1 MPKDYKDSLL
11 LPKTEFKMRGNL
23 GETEKIRQS
32 KWEDIKLYKNRL
44 LKNKDNKPFYLHDG
58 PPYANG
64 NIHAGHALNKILKDF
79 IIRYKNMNGFYA
91 PYRPGWDTHGLPIET
106 ELKKRKITPQ
116 NMKKEDFLNEC
127 KNYALEQVQKQKEQ
141 FKRLGVLGEFDKPYL
156 TLDPKYE
163 GKEIEVFAKLV
174 EMGLIYRG
182 LKPVYWSYSNQTA
195 LAEAEIVYENVDTD
209 SIFVKF
215 LIKDNKNIKDLE
227 NAYLVIWTT
236 TPWTLPADLA
246 VCANKDITY
255 SLYDTSL
262 GKLLVSKNLKDK
274 LFEKF
279 NLDKSTHLKDFKG
292 SEIEKITY
300 IHPLYSDKICPVI
313 LGDHV
318 SDSDG
323 TGLVHTAPGHGVDDY
338 IVGVKNGIEI
348 FSPIDSNGYLT
359 DEAREFKGLF
369 YEDANKKIIE
379 YLEKEKTLIKIS
391 KINHAYPHD
400 WRSHKPIIF
409 RATPQWFCNI
419 SGVLDKI
426 RKAIDDVKFVPEWG
440 KNRLKSMMENRTDWC
455 ISRQRSWGVPIPIL
469 YDKNDNPIL
478 DKDVILEIS
487 KKISKNGSSF
497 WYSASISD
505 LISAKSFK
513 KYQPVRKEVDTLDVW
528 FDSGTSFLTLE
539 GKEINLYLEGSDQ
552 YRGWFNSSLINGV
565 CFLNKA
571 PFKEVVSH
579 GFILDQKGQ
588 KMSKSLGNV
597 VDPISVSNKFGADV
611 LRVWVALTDYK
622 SDVPLSP
629 ELLNQASDSYRKI
642 RNTFKYLLGNLSDFN
657 YETDYISFSMRNNL
671 DKVMTIKLNELV
683 KDVLKYYES
692 YDFEKIYRK
701 IMPYITNDLSSFYLD
716 MAKDS
721 IYVLSK
727 NDRKRRSMQS
737 VMYDNLIKLLTLL
750 TPIIPHTTS
759 EAYEYL
765 AFKKEKDIYLLNMPN
780 IEKYPKESEYLML
793 YDDFYTLRGYIL
805 KEIENMRNLG
815 KIKKSLESDVKIYAP
830 KKYLESISK
839 LKLDLNDVLMIAK
852 AEVFE
857 SDAIKIIVDK
867 SNGMACARCWNYY
880 DNLNSDDLCKRCVK
894 ILKEKENEK

>member
-1 MPKDYKDSLL
+1 MPKDYKDTLL
-11 LPKTEFKMRGNL
+11 LPKTDFKMRGNL
-23 GETEKIRQS
+23 GETEKVRQK
-32 KWEDIKLYKNRL
+32 KWDEIKLYNMRL
-44 LKNKDNKPFYLHDG
+44 LKNKGLKPFYLHDG

-106 ELKKRKITPQ
+106 ELKKKKITPQ
-116 NMKKEDFLNEC
+116 TMEKDAFLAEC
-127 KNYALEQVQKQKEQ
+127 KKYALEQVERQKEQ
-141 FKRLGVLGEFDKPYL
+141 FMRLGVLGEFEKPYL
-156 TLDPKYE
+156 TLDPIYE
-163 GKEIEVFAKLV
+163 GKEIELFAKLV
-174 EMGLIYRG
+174 EMKLIYRG

-215 LIKDNKNIKDLE
+215 LIKNNKNIKELE

-236 TPWTLPADLA
+236 TPWTLPANLA
-246 VCANKDITY
+246 VCANKDIIY
-255 SLYDTSL
+255 SLYDTNF

-274 LFEKF
+274 LFNIFKIE
-279 NLDKSTHLKDFKG
+279 KSTHIKDFKG
-292 SEIEKITY
+292 SEIEKVSY
-300 IHPLYSDKICPVI
+300 VHPLYSDKICPVI

-323 TGLVHTAPGHGVDDY
+323 TGLVHTAPGHGADDY
-338 IVGVKNGIEI
+338 NVGVKNNIEI
-348 FSPIDSNGYLT
+348 FSPIDANGYLT
-359 DEAREFKGLF
+359 DDAREFKGLF

-379 YLEKEKTLIKIS
+379 YLKNKNTLLNIT

-426 RKAIDDVKFVPEWG
+426 KKSIDDVNFTPEWG

-469 YDKNDNPIL
+469 YDKLDNPIL
-478 DKDVILEIS
+478 DKDVILEIAE
-487 KKISKNGSSF
+487 KISKNGSSY
-497 WYSASISD
+497 WYSAKISD

-513 KYQPVRKEVDTLDVW
+513 KYNPVRKETDTLDVW
-528 FDSGTSFLTLE
+528 FDSGTSFLSLE
-539 GKEINLYLEGSDQ
+539 NKEIDLYLEGSDQ

-597 VDPISVSNKFGADV
+597 VDPIQVSNQIGADV
-611 LRVWVALTDYK
+611 LRVWVSLTDYK
-622 SDVPLSP
+622 SDVPLSMD
-629 ELLNQASDSYRKI
+629 LLNQASDSYRKI

-657 YETDYISFSMRNNL
+657 YESDYISFSMRNDL
-671 DKVMTIKLNELV
+671 DKVMTVKLNELV

-701 IMPYITNDLSSFYLD
+701 VMPYIANDLSSFYLD

-727 NDRKRRSMQS
+727 NSRKRRSMQS
-737 VMYDNLIKLLTLL
+737 VMYDNLISLLKLL

-759 EAYEYL
+759 EAYEFL
-765 AFKKEKDIYLLNMPN
+765 NDRKEEDIYLLNMPSVDKFPDE
-780 IEKYPKESEYLML
+780 EKYLLL

-805 KEIENMRNLG
+805 KEIENIRNQGLV
-815 KIKKSLESDVKIYAP
+815 KKSLEVDLEIYAP
-830 KKYLESISK
+830 EKYLDAIDK
-839 LKLDLNDVLMIAK
+839 LKLDLNDVLMISSATLKK
-852 AEVFE
+852 ADE
-857 SDAIKIIVDK
+857 IKIVAK
-867 SNGMACARCWNYY
+867 KTNGKACARCWNYY
-880 DNLNSDDLCKRCVK
+880 DSLNSDELCQRCEK